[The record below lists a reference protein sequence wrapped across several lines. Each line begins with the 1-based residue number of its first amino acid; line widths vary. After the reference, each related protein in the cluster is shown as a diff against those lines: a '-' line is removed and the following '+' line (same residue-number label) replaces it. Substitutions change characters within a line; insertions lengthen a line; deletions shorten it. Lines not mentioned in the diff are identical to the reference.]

1 MKDKLKFIGSI
12 SWHWIAFV
20 LLILV
25 EFFSLTYQPNEKSEI
40 DISYIDSILPTNNE
54 LILIFIVIDII
65 VFILCTLITISSF
78 KSKSLNKRNNM
89 NK

>member
-1 MKDKLKFIGSI
+1 M
-12 SWHWIAFV
+12 
-20 LLILV
+20 
-25 EFFSLTYQPNEKSEI
+25 NEKSEI
-40 DISYIDSILPTNNE
+40 NISYIDSILPTNNE

>member
-1 MKDKLKFIGSI
+1 MFLNINIWFKNVIQKIKL
-12 SWHWIAFV
+12 
-20 LLILV
+20 
-25 EFFSLTYQPNEKSEI
+25 EKSEI
-40 DISYIDSILPTNNE
+40 NISYIDNILPTNNE
-54 LILIFIVIDII
+54 LIFIVIDII

>member
-1 MKDKLKFIGSI
+1 MFLNINILFKNVIQKIKL
-12 SWHWIAFV
+12 
-20 LLILV
+20 
-25 EFFSLTYQPNEKSEI
+25 EKPEI
-40 DISYIDSILPTNNE
+40 NISYIDNILPTNNE
-54 LILIFIVIDII
+54 LIFIVIDII

>member
-1 MKDKLKFIGSI
+1 MFLNINILFKNVIQKIKL
-12 SWHWIAFV
+12 
-20 LLILV
+20 
-25 EFFSLTYQPNEKSEI
+25 EKSEI
-40 DISYIDSILPTNNE
+40 NISYIDNILPTNNE
-54 LILIFIVIDII
+54 LIFIVIDII